1 MKKFHILFIV
11 VLGFFLMPTL
21 TFACENNSLKHA
33 ISKETSSK
41 INKDDCCKDDTPSK
55 NKNHENCD
63 DKCSHSKCSCAS
75 SCNSMFSISGWNLN
89 NNVFNF
95 SYKKQNFYNSE
106 TFISSGFYSLWLIPK
121 IS

>member
-11 VLGFFLMPTL
+11 VLGFFLMPML
-21 TFACENNSLKHA
+21 THPCENNSLKHA

-41 INKDDCCKDDTPSK
+41 INKDNCCKEDTRSK
-55 NKNHENCD
+55 NKNHKDCD

-95 SYKKQNFYNSE
+95 SYEKQNFYNSE